1 MGLKNHTKPTNHN
14 NNNND
19 KPNKKT
25 QTKPTKQN
33 KNPTQPTKQKVLCLL
48 GPNMAFILKRLKS
61 ADILSDE
68 NGEAV
73 VYMSNEKKTYHPVP
87 AVNKTRQLSPLYLIK
102 RERKA
107 KQ

>member
-1 MGLKNHTKPTNHN
+1 MGLKNHTKPTNR
-14 NNNND
+14 
-19 KPNKKT
+19 PQQQQR
-25 QTKPTKQN
+25 QTKQKNQTNPTKRN

-61 ADILSDE
+61 AEILSDE